1 MRRPQKM
8 KSFTPTKGEAPCA
21 YEILIAL
28 SKSSEKTYRSLMFS
42 ISALFIAR
50 SDRQFEWFRC
60 CTESALKFSAIV
72 NYFKTDWFSWMGIVS
87 VLTQPLLFTRGP
99 KIIIAS
105 LLQKHHFRTH
115 LLPEV
120 FKVKGIVV
128 LLNRFSNLNRLCS
141 LAKDPSFK
149 SRA

>member
-28 SKSSEKTYRSLMFS
+28 SKNSEKTYRSLMFS

-72 NYFKTDWFSWMGIVS
+72 NYFKTDWFSWIGIVS
-87 VLTQPLLFTRGP
+87 VVKT
-99 KIIIAS
+99 I
-105 LLQKHHFRTH
+105 
-115 LLPEV
+115 V
-120 FKVKGIVV
+120 FHSWAED
-128 LLNRFSNLNRLCS
+128 NYTS
-141 LAKDPSFK
+141 LARDVPFSKTSPTRSFQSERDSGSTQAIFK
-149 SRA
+149 LKQKACVGFFKTA